1 VLFATKDVNRP
12 IISTRSQLLA
22 RSARGGW
29 GKCGCASGVSMF
41 AVACGFEQVTAQRRE
56 ANFGRS
62 HIFPH
67 PAEVLAIAHP
77 Q

>member
-1 VLFATKDVNRP
+1 
-12 IISTRSQLLA
+12 
-22 RSARGGW
+22 
-29 GKCGCASGVSMF
+29 
-41 AVACGFEQVTAQRRE
+41 VAWGFEQVTAQRRE

-67 PAEVLAIAHP
+67 PAAVFAMAHP